1 MADQIDFLGVEVKVV
16 QCTEY
21 GESEAIDCR
30 SEDERLQFFNGLNFY
45 MILSGL
51 EVDLSEEI
59 DNSIKSQYSVEKV
72 EFEASFN
79 VIRNLY
85 F

>member
-1 MADQIDFLGVEVKVV
+1 
-16 QCTEY
+16 
-21 GESEAIDCR
+21 
-30 SEDERLQFFNGLNFY
+30 